1 MNYEIF
7 QWINDLAGRSSF
19 LDRGMIFI
27 TNSVPYVVIAFMLF
41 LWFTAN
47 KEKREE
53 KQYTAIYAVFSCF
66 LGLAINAIIH
76 FVYYHP
82 RPFVAHH
89 VHQLIPHAVDSSF
102 VSDHSVLVFS
112 IACTLLLRNDSW
124 KYPVL
129 VWAIIVGISRVF
141 VGVHY
146 PADVIGGA
154 LLSYGTSIVVM
165 QFSKKLEPL
174 VQVVFY
180 MYKKLTKH
188 IPFLSKYS
196 YKDLSQER

>member
-47 KEKREE
+47 KEKRAE
-53 KQYTAIYAVFSCF
+53 KQYTAIYIVFSCL
-66 LGLAINAIIH
+66 LGLSINAILH
-76 FVYYHP
+76 LVYYHP

-89 VHQLIPHAVDSSF
+89 VHQLILHPADSSF

-129 VWAIIVGISRVF
+129 VWAIIVGISRIF

-154 LLSYGTSIVVM
+154 LVSYGTSILVM

-174 VQVVFY
+174 VQLVFY
-180 MYKKLTKH
+180 MYKRLTEH
-188 IPFLSKYS
+188 IPFLAKYS
-196 YKDLSQER
+196 YKGLS

>member
-7 QWINDLAGRSSF
+7 QWINDLAGRSPY
-19 LDRGMIFI
+19 LDRSMIFI
-27 TNSVPYVVIAFMLF
+27 TNSVPYIVIAFILF
-41 LWFTAN
+41 LWFTTN
-47 KEKREE
+47 KEKRAE
-53 KQYTAIYAVFSCF
+53 KQYTAIYIVFSCL
-66 LGLAINAIIH
+66 LGLSINAILH
-76 FVYYHP
+76 LFYYHP

-89 VHQLIPHAVDSSF
+89 VHQLIPHPADSSF

-129 VWAIIVGISRVF
+129 VWAIIVGISRIF

-154 LLSYGTSIVVM
+154 LVSYGASILVM
-165 QFSKKLEPL
+165 QFSQKLEPL

-180 MYKKLTKH
+180 TYKRLTEH
-188 IPFLSKYS
+188 IPFLAKYS
-196 YKDLSQER
+196 YKGQS

>member
-47 KEKREE
+47 KEKRAE
-53 KQYTAIYAVFSCF
+53 KQYTAMYIVFSCL
-66 LGLAINAIIH
+66 LGLSINAILH
-76 FVYYHP
+76 LVYYHP

-89 VHQLIPHAVDSSF
+89 VHQLIPHPADSSF

-112 IACTLLLRNDSW
+112 ITCTLLLRNDSW

-154 LLSYGTSIVVM
+154 LISYGASLLVM
-165 QFSKKLEPL
+165 KFSKKLEPL

-188 IPFLSKYS
+188 IPFLAKYS
-196 YKDLSQER
+196 YKDLSLER

>member
-7 QWINDLAGRSSF
+7 QWFNGWSGHFSY

-27 TNSVPYVVIAFMLF
+27 TNSVPYVVIALMLF
-41 LWFTAN
+41 LWFIAN
-47 KEKREE
+47 KEKRAE
-53 KQYTAIYAVFSCF
+53 KQYTAIYAVLSCL
-66 LGLAINAIIH
+66 LGLLINAILH
-76 FVYYHP
+76 LVYYHP

-89 VHQLIPHAVDSSF
+89 VHQLIPHPADSSF

-112 IACTLLLRNDSW
+112 IACTMVLRNDSW
-124 KYPVL
+124 KYPTL
-129 VWAIIVGISRVF
+129 VWAIIVGISRIF

-154 LLSYGTSIVVM
+154 LISYGVSIFVI
-165 QFSKKLEPL
+165 QSSKKLEPL

-180 MYKKLTKH
+180 MYDRLTKH
-188 IPFLSKYS
+188 IPFLAKYNH
-196 YKDLSQER
+196 KDLSQDR